1 MTTAFAHEALTDQ
14 AATDEALAP
23 ALAPAP
29 LPARSPGSAEQKMRM
44 IYEVNKNSLIHSL
57 LGWTQGDR
65 QAAEDLVQETMLRAW
80 RHLDILPDDPRAV
93 RPWLLTV
100 SRRLA
105 IDMLR
110 ARASRPTEVEDDP
123 LESIPVT
130 AEPLEQ
136 VLDRQVLRTA
146 LAGLSATHR
155 AVLTQVYL
163 LHRPVRHA
171 AEVLNVPE
179 GTVKSRTH
187 KALRALRE
195 ALGDRNGARLR
206 NPSARR
212 GPALPGPVRRH
223 PGRRP
228 APACALARD

>member
-1 MTTAFAHEALTDQ
+1 MTTAPAPEAQAHTTAS
-14 AATDEALAP
+14 AT
-23 ALAPAP
+23 APAP
-29 LPARSPGSAEQKMRM
+29 GTPEQRMRM
-44 IYEVNKNSLIHSL
+44 IYDVNKGSLMRSL

-65 QAAEDLVQETMLRAW
+65 QTAEDLVQETMLRAW
-80 RHLDILPDDPRAV
+80 RNLDTLPADPRAV

-110 ARASRPTEVEDDP
+110 ARSARPTEVEDDP
-123 LESIPVT
+123 LESMPV
-130 AEPLEQ
+130 AAQPLEQ

-146 LAGLSATHR
+146 LADLSATHR
-155 AVLTQVYL
+155 AVLAQVYF

-187 KALRALRE
+187 NALRALRE
-195 ALGDRNGARLR
+195 ALGDRNGTTLRARHGL
-206 NPSARR
+206 AV
-212 GPALPGPVRRH
+212 PAPRH
-223 PGRRP
+223 PGVRP
-228 APACALARD
+228 ATRTAVAAH

>member
-1 MTTAFAHEALTDQ
+1 MGQLMTTA
-14 AATDEALAP
+14 LAP
-23 ALAPAP
+23 EAPASAP
-29 LPARSPGSAEQKMRM
+29 REPHSPDSAEQKMRL
-44 IYEVNKNSLIHSL
+44 IYDVNKSSLMRSL

-80 RHLDILPDDPRAV
+80 RNLDILPDDPRAV

-110 ARASRPTEVEDDP
+110 ARSSRPTEVEDDP
-123 LESIPVT
+123 LESIPVA

-136 VLDRQVLRTA
+136 VLDREVLSTA

-155 AVLTQVYL
+155 AVLTQVYF

-187 KALRALRE
+187 NALRALRE
-195 ALGDRNGARLR
+195 ALGDRSGAAQRAR
-206 NPSARR
+206 SAARGHAPSA
-212 GPALPGPVRRH
+212 PVRQHAPSVPVRQHTPQH
-223 PGRRP
+223 PTP
-228 APACALARD
+228 ARALARH

>member
-1 MTTAFAHEALTDQ
+1 MGQLMTTA
-14 AATDEALAP
+14 LAP
-23 ALAPAP
+23 ETATSTPRE
-29 LPARSPGSAEQKMRM
+29 LPSPGSAEQKMRM
-44 IYEVNKNSLIHSL
+44 IYDVNKTTLMRSL

-65 QAAEDLVQETMLRAW
+65 AAAEDLVQETMLRAW
-80 RHLDILPDDPRAV
+80 RHLDVLPDDPRSV

-110 ARASRPTEVEDDP
+110 ARSSRPTEVEDDP
-123 LESIPVT
+123 LESMPVA

-155 AVLTQVYL
+155 AVLTQVYF

-187 KALRALRE
+187 NALRALRE
-195 ALGDRNGARLR
+195 ALGDRNGTTPRRRTAGYGRAS
-206 NPSARR
+206 SATS
-212 GPALPGPVRRH
+212 AQRH

-228 APACALARD
+228 VPERAHDPH

>member
-1 MTTAFAHEALTDQ
+1 
-14 AATDEALAP
+14 
-23 ALAPAP
+23 
-29 LPARSPGSAEQKMRM
+29 MRM
-44 IYEVNKNSLIHSL
+44 IYDANKNSLMRSL

-65 QAAEDLVQETMLRAW
+65 QTAEDLVQETMLRAW
-80 RHLDILPDDPRAV
+80 RNLDILPDDPRAA

-110 ARASRPTEVEDDP
+110 ARSSRPTEVEDDP
-123 LESIPVT
+123 LESIPVP

-136 VLDRQVLRTA
+136 VLDRQVLRAA

-155 AVLTQVYL
+155 AVLAQVYF

-171 AEVLNVPE
+171 AEALNVPE

-187 KALRALRE
+187 NALRALRE
-195 ALGDRNGARLR
+195 SLGDRNGATPRSRTAPRQDSLT
-206 NPSARR
+206 PART
-212 GPALPGPVRRH
+212 GTRH
-223 PGRRP
+223 
-228 APACALARD
+228 

>member
-1 MTTAFAHEALTDQ
+1 MTTAHI
-14 AATDEALAP
+14 DEARTARTSP
-23 ALAPAP
+23 PHP
-29 LPARSPGSAEQKMRM
+29 TRSPGSAEHKMRM
-44 IYEVNKNSLIHSL
+44 IYEVNKNSLMRSL
-57 LGWTQGDR
+57 LGWTHGDQ

-80 RHLDILPDDPRAV
+80 RHLDILPDDPRSV

-105 IDMLR
+105 IDVLR

-136 VLDRQVLRTA
+136 ILDRQVLRTA
-146 LAGLSATHR
+146 LAGLSATHQ
-155 AVLTQVYL
+155 AVLTQVYI

-171 AEVLNVPE
+171 AQVLNVPE

-187 KALRALRE
+187 NALRALRE

-206 NPSARR
+206 NRTNRTAPRGHAPS
-212 GPALPGPVRRH
+212 VQVHRH

-228 APACALARD
+228 TPVRVHADH

>member
-1 MTTAFAHEALTDQ
+1 MTTA
-14 AATDEALAP
+14 LAP
-23 ALAPAP
+23 EARTSAPQAFH
-29 LPARSPGSAEQKMRM
+29 APGSAEQKMRM
-44 IYEVNKNSLIHSL
+44 IYDVNKNSLMRSL

-65 QAAEDLVQETMLRAW
+65 QTAEDLVQEAMLRAW
-80 RHLDILPDDPRAV
+80 RNLDILPDDPRAV

-110 ARASRPTEVEDDP
+110 ARSARPTEVEDDP

-130 AEPLEQ
+130 GEPLEQ

-155 AVLTQVYL
+155 AVLAQVYF
-163 LHRPVRHA
+163 LHQPVRHA

-187 KALRALRE
+187 NALRALRE
-195 ALGDRNGARLR
+195 ALGDRNGGTLRARHGL
-206 NPSARR
+206 
-212 GPALPGPVRRH
+212 PAQAQGH
-223 PGRRP
+223 PGRRS
-228 APACALARD
+228 AAVRSAATGSVTAH

>member
-1 MTTAFAHEALTDQ
+1 MTTA
-14 AATDEALAP
+14 LAP
-23 ALAPAP
+23 SAHTTPAP
-29 LPARSPGSAEQKMRM
+29 QASASPGSAEQKMRQ
-44 IYEVNKNSLIHSL
+44 IYDVNKDSLMRSL
-57 LGWTQGDR
+57 RGWTQGDR
-65 QAAEDLVQETMLRAW
+65 QTAEDLLQETMLRAW
-80 RHLDILPDDPRAV
+80 RNLDVLPDDPRSV

-110 ARASRPTEVEDDP
+110 ARSSRPTEVEDDP
-123 LESIPVT
+123 LESMPVT

-155 AVLTQVYL
+155 AVLAQVYF

-187 KALRALRE
+187 KALQALRE
-195 ALGDRNGARLR
+195 ALGDRNGASMRTR
-206 NPSARR
+206 RAAHGHIPSC
-212 GPALPGPVRRH
+212 PVRRH
-223 PGRRP
+223 AGQHP
-228 APACALARD
+228 APARAHAGH

>member
-1 MTTAFAHEALTDQ
+1 
-14 AATDEALAP
+14 
-23 ALAPAP
+23 
-29 LPARSPGSAEQKMRM
+29 MRQ
-44 IYEVNKNSLIHSL
+44 IYDVNKDSLMRSL
-57 LGWTQGDR
+57 RGWTQGDR
-65 QAAEDLVQETMLRAW
+65 QTAEDLLQETMLRAW
-80 RHLDILPDDPRAV
+80 RNLDALPDDPRSV

-110 ARASRPTEVEDDP
+110 ARSSRPTEVEDDP
-123 LESIPVT
+123 LESMPVT

-155 AVLTQVYL
+155 AVLTQVYF

-171 AEVLNVPE
+171 AEALNVPE

-187 KALRALRE
+187 KALQALRKS
-195 ALGDRNGARLR
+195 LGDRNGASLR
-206 NPSARR
+206 TRTAAHGHIPSR
-212 GPALPGPVRRH
+212 PVRQH
-223 PGRRP
+223 AGQHP
-228 APACALARD
+228 APVRARAGH

>member
-1 MTTAFAHEALTDQ
+1 
-14 AATDEALAP
+14 
-23 ALAPAP
+23 
-29 LPARSPGSAEQKMRM
+29 MRL
-44 IYEVNKNSLIHSL
+44 IYEVNKGSLMRSL
-57 LGWTQGDR
+57 RGWTQGDR

-80 RHLDILPDDPRAV
+80 RNLDALPDDPRAV

-110 ARASRPTEVEDDP
+110 ARSARPTEVEDDP
-123 LESIPVT
+123 LESMPAT

-146 LAGLSATHR
+146 LAELSATHR
-155 AVLTQVYL
+155 AVLTQVYF

-195 ALGDRNGARLR
+195 ALGDRHTAALR
-206 NPSARR
+206 TRTTAHGRTPS
-212 GPALPGPVRRH
+212 GPVRHLPSGPVRH
-223 PGRRP
+223 LPSGPVRHLPCNRSRVDSPSLSATGEGGR
-228 APACALARD
+228 

>member
-1 MTTAFAHEALTDQ
+1 MTTA
-14 AATDEALAP
+14 LAP
-23 ALAPAP
+23 EAGTCAPQ
-29 LPARSPGSAEQKMRM
+29 SAEQKMRM
-44 IYEVNKNSLIHSL
+44 IYDVNKNSLMRSL

-65 QAAEDLVQETMLRAW
+65 AAAEDLVQETMLRAW
-80 RHLDILPDDPRAV
+80 RNLDILPDDPRAV

-110 ARASRPTEVEDDP
+110 ARSARPTEVEDDP
-123 LESIPVT
+123 LESIPVA

-146 LAGLSATHR
+146 LAGLSATHL
-155 AVLTQVYL
+155 AVLTQVYF

-171 AEVLNVPE
+171 AEALNVPE

-187 KALRALRE
+187 NALRALRE
-195 ALGDRNGARLR
+195 ALGDRNGAAPRAR
-206 NPSARR
+206 TAVGGHTSSA
-212 GPALPGPVRRH
+212 PVRCH
-223 PGRRP
+223 PGQRP
-228 APACALARD
+228 APAHARF

>member
-1 MTTAFAHEALTDQ
+1 MGQLMTTA
-14 AATDEALAP
+14 LAP
-23 ALAPAP
+23 EAGISAPRE
-29 LPARSPGSAEQKMRM
+29 LPSPGSSEQKMRM
-44 IYEVNKNSLIHSL
+44 IYDVNKTTLMRSL

-65 QAAEDLVQETMLRAW
+65 AAAEDLVQETMLRAW
-80 RHLDILPDDPRAV
+80 RHLDILPDDPRSV

-110 ARASRPTEVEDDP
+110 ARSSRPTEVEDDP
-123 LESIPVT
+123 LESMPVA

-146 LAGLSATHR
+146 LASLSATHR
-155 AVLTQVYL
+155 AVLTQVYF

-187 KALRALRE
+187 NALRALRE
-195 ALGDRNGARLR
+195 ALGDRNGTTPRRRTAGYGHA
-206 NPSARR
+206 PSVTSARR
-212 GPALPGPVRRH
+212 RPGQRPVPERAHGPH
-223 PGRRP
+223 
-228 APACALARD
+228 

>member
-1 MTTAFAHEALTDQ
+1 MGQLMTTA
-14 AATDEALAP
+14 LAP
-23 ALAPAP
+23 EADTSTTREFP
-29 LPARSPGSAEQKMRM
+29 SPGSAEQKMRM
-44 IYEVNKNSLIHSL
+44 IYDVNKTTLMRSL

-65 QAAEDLVQETMLRAW
+65 AAAEDLVQETMLRAW
-80 RHLDILPDDPRAV
+80 RNLDVLPDDPRSV

-110 ARASRPTEVEDDP
+110 ARSSRPTEVEDDP
-123 LESIPVT
+123 LESMPVA

-155 AVLTQVYL
+155 AVLTQVYF

-187 KALRALRE
+187 NALRALRE
-195 ALGDRNGARLR
+195 ALGDRNGATPRR
-206 NPSARR
+206 RTAGYGHAPSATS
-212 GPALPGPVRRH
+212 ARRH

-228 APACALARD
+228 VPERAHGPH

>member
-1 MTTAFAHEALTDQ
+1 MTTA
-14 AATDEALAP
+14 LAP
-23 ALAPAP
+23 EAHTSAPQAYP
-29 LPARSPGSAEQKMRM
+29 TPGSAEQKMRM
-44 IYEVNKNSLIHSL
+44 IYDVNKGSLMRSL

-65 QAAEDLVQETMLRAW
+65 QTAEDLVQETMLRAW

-110 ARASRPTEVEDDP
+110 ARSSRPTEVEDDP
-123 LESIPVT
+123 LESIPVA

-146 LAGLSATHR
+146 LAELSATHR
-155 AVLTQVYL
+155 AVLAQVYF
-163 LHRPVRHA
+163 LHQPVRHA

-187 KALRALRE
+187 NALRALRE
-195 ALGDRNGARLR
+195 ALGDRNGATLR
-206 NPSARR
+206 ARHGLSA
-212 GPALPGPVRRH
+212 PAPRH
-223 PGRRP
+223 PGVRP
-228 APACALARD
+228 VARTAVAAH